1 MKRTVSWGESIVF
14 KMAAPINRPLSFPR
28 NKMALLKLST
38 SHAVALISADTVVA
52 KKMGDALDQIDDMGE
67 IFEIMKSLQIP
78 TKGLKNCEEMKA
90 KIRDFLKE
98 SATKKVSE
106 VSALFFLFFYRTC
119 IIIYG
124 KQILRFS
131 ASSGANFIPSILLLT
146 EVENYFFLVE
156 VVSQVQLSSCLGLSS
171 SERFTI
177 CWKITFSDTRTI
189 PM

>member
-98 SATKKVSE
+98 SATKRVSE
-106 VSALFFLFFYRTC
+106 VGAIFFFSNRPR
-119 IIIYG
+119 III
-124 KQILRFS
+124 
-131 ASSGANFIPSILLLT
+131 
-146 EVENYFFLVE
+146 
-156 VVSQVQLSSCLGLSS
+156 
-171 SERFTI
+171 
-177 CWKITFSDTRTI
+177 W
-189 PM
+189 

>member
-1 MKRTVSWGESIVF
+1 
-14 KMAAPINRPLSFPR
+14 
-28 NKMALLKLST
+28 
-38 SHAVALISADTVVA
+38 
-52 KKMGDALDQIDDMGE
+52 MGDALDQIDDMGE

-106 VSALFFLFFYRTC
+106 VSALFFFFYRTC

-131 ASSGANFIPSILLLT
+131 ASSGANYIPSILLLT
-146 EVENYFFLVE
+146 EVENYFFGR
-156 VVSQVQLSSCLGLSS
+156 SC
-171 SERFTI
+171 
-177 CWKITFSDTRTI
+177 
-189 PM
+189 

>member
-1 MKRTVSWGESIVF
+1 
-14 KMAAPINRPLSFPR
+14 
-28 NKMALLKLST
+28 
-38 SHAVALISADTVVA
+38 
-52 KKMGDALDQIDDMGE
+52 MGDALDQIDDMGE

-78 TKGLKNCEEMKA
+78 TKGLKKFEEMKA

-156 VVSQVQLSSCLGLSS
+156 VVSQEQSS
-171 SERFTI
+171 SHPRSFV
-177 CWKITFSDTRTI
+177 F
-189 PM
+189 

>member
-1 MKRTVSWGESIVF
+1 
-14 KMAAPINRPLSFPR
+14 
-28 NKMALLKLST
+28 
-38 SHAVALISADTVVA
+38 
-52 KKMGDALDQIDDMGE
+52 MGDGLDQIDDMGE

-90 KIRDFLKE
+90 KLRDFLKE

-106 VSALFFLFFYRTC
+106 VSDLFFFYRPC

-124 KQILRFS
+124 NQIVRFS
-131 ASSGANFIPSILLLT
+131 ATCGANFIPSILLLT
-146 EVENYFFLVE
+146 EVENCFLLVE

-177 CWKITFSDTRTI
+177 CWKIKFSDTRPI

>member
-1 MKRTVSWGESIVF
+1 MRGFFTRTVYF
-14 KMAAPINRPLSFPR
+14 AYA
-28 NKMALLKLST
+28 

-106 VSALFFLFFYRTC
+106 VSALFF
-119 IIIYG
+119 
-124 KQILRFS
+124 FS
-131 ASSGANFIPSILLLT
+131 IALA
-146 EVENYFFLVE
+146 
-156 VVSQVQLSSCLGLSS
+156 
-171 SERFTI
+171 
-177 CWKITFSDTRTI
+177 
-189 PM
+189 

>member
-1 MKRTVSWGESIVF
+1 
-14 KMAAPINRPLSFPR
+14 
-28 NKMALLKLST
+28 
-38 SHAVALISADTVVA
+38 
-52 KKMGDALDQIDDMGE
+52 MGDGLDQIDDMGE

-90 KIRDFLKE
+90 KLRDVLKE

-106 VSALFFLFFYRTC
+106 VSALFFFYRTC

-124 KQILRFS
+124 KKILRFS
-131 ASSGANFIPSILLLT
+131 ASCGANFIPSISLLT

-156 VVSQVQLSSCLGLSS
+156 VVSQVQLSSCLGLSC

-177 CWKITFSDTRTI
+177 CWKITFFDTRPI